1 MKKPVVPL
9 LLCALMM
16 MLLQASAKEITNVPG
31 LVEGFAAQELPSLK
45 TLYAPYFDFGC
56 ALGAKAAMDPD
67 KMAFYSS
74 QFNIM
79 THENELKP
87 DFVLDMPAS
96 KKLSRDDQTAA
107 AIRLDAAMPLLDYAS
122 KHGIKVH
129 GHVLVWHS
137 QTPEGFFHEGY
148 DAAGPL
154 VTRETMIA
162 RLDNY
167 IRQVFEM
174 TQSLYPGL
182 IVSWDVVN
190 EAVDDA
196 TGKLRKSNW
205 TKVIGDDFVLEAFR
219 IARKFAP
226 PGVKLFYNDYSTPY
240 EPKLTGILSLLKQLT
255 TAGSIDGY
263 GFQCH
268 YQLNTPGIRQLKN
281 AMDKVIALGLPLRMS
296 EMDILISSN
305 TPKNLEAQA
314 GRYSDILALF
324 RQYKDNIIAVHT
336 WGVTDN
342 MSWKAS
348 QFPLLFDGKGQP
360 KPAFFAITDPLR

>member
-1 MKKPVVPL
+1 MKKSVLPL

-16 MLLQASAKEITNVPG
+16 IVPQVSAKETANMPDLTKG
-31 LVEGFAAQELPSLK
+31 SSSQEIPSLK

-56 ALGAKAAMDPD
+56 AVGARAAMNPD
-67 KMAFYSS
+67 TMAFYST
-74 QFNIM
+74 QFSIM

-87 DFVLDMPAS
+87 DAVLDLTAS
-96 KKLSRDDQTAA
+96 KKLSRDDPAA
-107 AIRLDAAMPLLDYAS
+107 AAVRLDAAKPLLDYAS

-137 QTPEGFFHEGY
+137 QTPEGFFREGY
-148 DAAGPL
+148 DAAGAF

-167 IRQVFEM
+167 IRRVFET

-196 TGKLRKSNW
+196 TGKLRRSNW

-219 IARKFAP
+219 IARKYAP
-226 PGVKLFYNDYSTPY
+226 PGVKLYYNDYSTPY
-240 EPKLTGILSLLKQLT
+240 EPKLTGILKLLGELKKADT
-255 TAGSIDGY
+255 IDGY

-268 YQLNTPGIRQLKN
+268 YQMNTPGIRQIQN
-281 AMDKVIALGLPLRMS
+281 AMDKVIALGLSLRMS
-296 EMDILISSN
+296 EMDILIDAN
-305 TPKNLEAQA
+305 TPEKLEAQA
-314 GRYSDILALF
+314 KRYGEILELF
-324 RQYKDNIIAVHT
+324 RQYKDNITAVQT

-342 MSWKAS
+342 LSWKAS
-348 QFPLLFDGKGQP
+348 QFPLLFDGQSRP
-360 KPAFFAITDPLR
+360 KPAFYAIADPLR